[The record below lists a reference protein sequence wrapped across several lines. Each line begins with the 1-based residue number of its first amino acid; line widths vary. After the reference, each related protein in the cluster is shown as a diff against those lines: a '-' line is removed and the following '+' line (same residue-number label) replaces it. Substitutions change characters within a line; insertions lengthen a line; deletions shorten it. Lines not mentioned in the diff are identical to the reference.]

1 MENIQLTIAKQSK
14 IYPISI
20 CKKKCHNWWLE
31 WGFMMEI
38 NIKREEK
45 NTGIDNMFCTKSIIC
60 TNSCN
65 K

>member
-31 WGFMMEI
+31 WGFMKEI

-45 NTGIDNMFCTKSIIC
+45 KHWNRQHVLHKIDNLHEFL
-60 TNSCN
+60 
-65 K
+65 